1 MVLEYGTRLVG
12 VAATPVF
19 FRCQKEPCVTVDVG
33 RSDYGEPFPIAPIS
47 VEYVLWV
54 GSRHKDAPQIRA
66 IPFFG
71 NKQDEALVILQ
82 RSAQVTGMKVKVLSV
97 GVHLKYGL

>member
-1 MVLEYGTRLVG
+1 M
-12 VAATPVF
+12 
-19 FRCQKEPCVTVDVG
+19 TVDVG

-66 IPFFG
+66 IPFFWEQTRRSSGHFAEVSAG
-71 NKQDEALVILQ
+71 NRNE
-82 RSAQVTGMKVKVLSV
+82 S
-97 GVHLKYGL
+97 